1 MIEMT
6 FKVSEID
13 YDQTI
18 DRFLPDILKIL
29 QEDDGT
35 NIIVRKAVGANP
47 ELAKKLIKTLVSAM
61 SQSRKDA
68 LTVKFLN
75 MKSESICRKL
85 NSYTA
90 SSGLDLE
97 LTDAVAYKV

>member
-85 NSYTA
+85 NGFTA